1 MKITVLIDNTP
12 SDNKIF
18 FAEKGLSIY
27 IETSR
32 RKILVDTGLTG
43 KAFNN
48 AASMSIDI
56 SDVDI
61 LVLSHGHIDH
71 TGGLKR
77 FINANNKAKIYASSL
92 IYSLEYYSNRHGKVH
107 SLSPDYEVFKQN
119 YNRFVLLKD
128 NTEICKDVYAV
139 FNNTHLQPRPL
150 GNKYLTVE
158 ERETLKPYVANDEI
172 ALAIKKKEG
181 LAIFSPCTHS
191 GLLNIIPSCVEYTKE
206 QTVQFFLG
214 GLHLLDEEAEV
225 ENNYIC
231 YMADSLL
238 KLYPNIKLYTG
249 HCTEERACYYL
260 STVLKENF
268 IKFKTGDVYN
278 L

>member
-1 MKITVLIDNTP
+1 M
-12 SDNKIF
+12 
-18 FAEKGLSIY
+18 
-27 IETSR
+27 
-32 RKILVDTGLTG
+32 
-43 KAFNN
+43 
-48 AASMSIDI
+48 
-56 SDVDI
+56 
-61 LVLSHGHIDH
+61 
-71 TGGLKR
+71 
-77 FINANNKAKIYASSL
+77 
-92 IYSLEYYSNRHGKVH
+92 
-107 SLSPDYEVFKQN
+107 
-119 YNRFVLLKD
+119 LLKD

-206 QTVQFFLG
+206 QTVQFFFG

-231 YMADSLL
+231 YMADLLL

-249 HCTEERACYYL
+249 HCTGERACYYL

>member
-48 AASMSIDI
+48 AASMGIDI

-92 IYSLEYYSNRHGKVH
+92 IYSLEYYSN
-107 SLSPDYEVFKQN
+107 L
-119 YNRFVLLKD
+119 
-128 NTEICKDVYAV
+128 
-139 FNNTHLQPRPL
+139 
-150 GNKYLTVE
+150 
-158 ERETLKPYVANDEI
+158 
-172 ALAIKKKEG
+172 
-181 LAIFSPCTHS
+181 
-191 GLLNIIPSCVEYTKE
+191 
-206 QTVQFFLG
+206 
-214 GLHLLDEEAEV
+214 
-225 ENNYIC
+225 
-231 YMADSLL
+231 
-238 KLYPNIKLYTG
+238 
-249 HCTEERACYYL
+249 
-260 STVLKENF
+260 
-268 IKFKTGDVYN
+268 
-278 L
+278 